1 MPDFLNAVVD
11 ISHWDRDVDF
21 QAVAGSGVLGIMQ
34 KATQGQLDI
43 DPTYA
48 GNRIKATQAGLLW
61 GAYHFA
67 PATRVSARRSIFSQ
81 SSAIIAMYCWRLDFE
96 QNPTGPSMDLEQAR
110 AFVTHVYA
118 QTGRYPGLYGGSYLK
133 KPPRGRVR
141 SGAYAMLVLDR
152 AVRTNAGQRP
162 GSAAEETVAILSG

>member
-1 MPDFLNAVVD
+1 VGRLSFRTGDEGVRQAEHFLSVIDDYRN
-11 ISHWDRDVDF
+11 
-21 QAVAGSGVLGIMQ
+21 VLL
-34 KATQGQLDI
+34 A
-43 DPTYA
+43 
-48 GNRIKATQAGLLW
+48 
-61 GAYHFA
+61 
-67 PATRVSARRSIFSQ
+67 
-81 SSAIIAMYCWRLDFE
+81 LDFE

>member
-11 ISHWDRDVDF
+11 VSHWDRDVDF

-81 SSAIIAMYCWRLDFE
+81 SSAIIAMYCWRSISNRIQPPPAWTSNRRGLLSRMYTRRPDAI
-96 QNPTGPSMDLEQAR
+96 P
-110 AFVTHVYA
+110 AF
-118 QTGRYPGLYGGSYLK
+118 
-133 KPPRGRVR
+133 
-141 SGAYAMLVLDR
+141 M
-152 AVRTNAGQRP
+152 
-162 GSAAEETVAILSG
+162 AAPI

>member
-11 ISHWDRDVDF
+11 VSHWDRDVDF

-81 SSAIIAMYCWRLDFE
+81 SSAIIAMYCWRSISNRIQPAPEWTSNRRGL
-96 QNPTGPSMDLEQAR
+96 
-110 AFVTHVYA
+110 YA